1 MGLAPLEET
10 PQTATSSLPPC
21 GDAAKRGDKARG
33 RGHAPG
39 PRPPARQARA
49 LRACPEQGVPRP
61 SPALPGGT
69 ARDTTTASSG
79 GVGWACLNHGPAPR
93 PGHHAFPTGVT
104 GFAPEAHVS
113 GQGRQA
119 ASSGFICDHDR
130 PPVPVTGP
138 PGWTTAG
145 GGGSNPVAGAQAEP
159 CRLQTPSAVVS
170 PRQGRRGWAQ
180 DAGPSGARVPEEKKK
195 RCWPCAKS

>member
-1 MGLAPLEET
+1 MGT
-10 PQTATSSLPPC
+10 PPRGATRHGVEATPP
-21 GDAAKRGDKARG
+21 
-33 RGHAPG
+33 APG
-39 PRPPARQARA
+39 RQARA
-49 LRACPEQGVPRP
+49 LQACPEQGVPRP

-130 PPVPVTGP
+130 PPVPVMGP
-138 PGWTTAG
+138 PGWTTARG
-145 GGGSNPVAGAQAEP
+145 
-159 CRLQTPSAVVS
+159 QTPRPELRRSLAVCRRRAQWS
-170 PRQGRRGWAQ
+170 RHDKGAAAGRRMPALQGLAFRKKRKG
-180 DAGPSGARVPEEKKK
+180 DAGRALNRKQRTQGFVIN
-195 RCWPCAKS
+195 